1 MKKVLVLGGGI
12 GQLDFINFC
21 VSQNCEVHIF
31 DGSENPA
38 SLAIND
44 SKVIHYCV
52 DIRDSDSALQI
63 ARRILPDCVIAP
75 SNDAGIIAAAVIAE
89 SLGLPGPGVYAAK
102 LSRDKYRMREL
113 TRESGIISPWFKKV
127 EVGGDSDLLALSEV
141 RFPCVVKPV
150 NGSGSKGVFYVK
162 EKNMLFESLEKSCR
176 DSNITEILI
185 EEFVPGI
192 EYSLEG
198 LVKDG
203 NLEVVGIC
211 RKTRTNLPYLL
222 DVDVVYP
229 SGLSDDLKKS
239 SIELAQ
245 EVSAVLKIQNAPIHM
260 EFIVTPDGKV
270 YLVEIAVRAAGFGLF
285 TKLISWCIGANT
297 SKLQLDLILNEPL
310 SIDRDFAKKAG
321 MLYFPQVMSEGVI
334 AEITYNKSYLRQD
347 SDCNV
352 ELTLLKQIGDH
363 VRPAQNGSER
373 IAYVFIFAKEISD
386 LKKVRESLNFEV
398 EFV

>member
-12 GQLDFINFC
+12 GQLDFINYC

-38 SLAIND
+38 SLAIKD
-44 SKVIHYCV
+44 SRIIHYWV
-52 DIRDSDSALQI
+52 DIKDPDSALQI

-75 SNDAGIIAAAVIAE
+75 SNDAGIIASAVIAE
-89 SLGLPGPGVYAAK
+89 YLGLPGPGVYAAK
-102 LSRDKYRMREL
+102 LSRDKYRLREL
-113 TRESGIISPWFKKV
+113 THESGITSPWFKKV
-127 EVGGDSDLLALSEV
+127 EVGGKADRLALSEV
-141 RFPCVVKPV
+141 KFPCVVKPV
-150 NGSGSKGVFYVK
+150 SGSGSKGVFYVK
-162 EKNMLFESLEKSCR
+162 EKNVLFELLEKSSK

-198 LVKDG
+198 LVEDG
-203 NLEVVGIC
+203 ILEVVGIC
-211 RKTRTNLPYLL
+211 RKTRSDLPYLL

-229 SGLSDDLKKS
+229 SGLSDELTKS
-239 SIELAQ
+239 SIQLAQ

-260 EFIVTPDGKV
+260 EFIVTPDNKV

-310 SIDRDFAKKAG
+310 YIDPDYTKRAG
-321 MLYFPQVMSEGVI
+321 MLYFPQVVSEGII
-334 AEITYNKSYLRQD
+334 AGIEYNKGCLQQN
-347 SDCNV
+347 SDCHV
-352 ELTLLKQIGDH
+352 ELTLLKKIGDQ

-373 IAYVFIFAKEISD
+373 IAYVFIFAKEIND
-386 LKKVRESLNFEV
+386 LNNVRESLNFEV